1 MNNDDL
7 KLLTF
12 AINCLS
18 EWKKHPGNLIM
29 LFYLFFFHI
38 SHKFMDPNTFSLVMK
53 RFACFITNVFVL
65 SSTHRRCF
73 MEKGVLK
80 NFTKFTGKRLC
91 RSAFFKCQVNV
102 QSFWFLIY
110 RIFFNPGALF
120 GTRAYSRR
128 TLGPETIS
136 DNWKPFKSDEKC
148 FLFHVKSSFCS
159 LDIYIFALPFWLC
172 RKTAW

>member
-1 MNNDDL
+1 
-7 KLLTF
+7 
-12 AINCLS
+12 
-18 EWKKHPGNLIM
+18 M

-91 RSAFFKCQVNV
+91 RSAFLNKVADLKAATIQKRH
-102 QSFWFLIY
+102 SDAGGFL
-110 RIFFNPGALF
+110 
-120 GTRAYSRR
+120 
-128 TLGPETIS
+128 
-136 DNWKPFKSDEKC
+136 
-148 FLFHVKSSFCS
+148 
-159 LDIYIFALPFWLC
+159 
-172 RKTAW
+172 